1 MNEQVCNAESR
12 LLSVIV
18 PLYNE
23 QAVIPTFHTRL
34 VAVLDRLEL
43 RSEVVYVND
52 GSTDRSMPLLLE
64 LHRHDQR
71 VSIVDLSR
79 NFGKELA
86 LTAGLDYAGGDAVVF
101 IDCDLQD
108 PPELI
113 PELLNGWEQGF
124 DVVYA
129 QRIARE
135 GDTWLKRATAAV
147 FYRLIQRFAGVQIP
161 RDTGDFRLL
170 SRRAADA
177 VKSLREQHRYMKGL
191 FAWVGFPQL
200 AVPYRREPRR
210 AGQSKWNYWTLWN
223 LAIEGFTSF
232 TIAPL
237 KLATYLGAAVA
248 LLSFAYAAIVIY
260 KTLAHGD
267 PVRGYPSLMVVI
279 LFLGGVQ
286 LLSLGVI
293 GEYLGRMF
301 NEAKR
306 RPLYFVNQYV
316 SSYDTK
322 VKDTE
327 SEALA
332 GTA

>member
-327 SEALA
+327 SEVPA
-332 GTA
+332 GSA

>member
-327 SEALA
+327 SEAPA

>member
-1 MNEQVCNAESR
+1 
-12 LLSVIV
+12 VIV

-23 QAVIPTFHTRL
+23 QAVIPIFHARL
-34 VAVLDRLEL
+34 AAVLDRLEL
-43 RSEVVYVND
+43 RSEVLYVND
-52 GSTDRSMPLLLE
+52 GSTDQSMSLLLD

-71 VSIVDLSR
+71 VSIIDLSR

-86 LTAGLDYAGGDAVVF
+86 MTAGLDHAAGDGVVL

-113 PELLNGWEQGF
+113 PDLVKGWNAGY

-129 QRIARE
+129 QRIARN
-135 GDTWLKRATAAV
+135 GDTWLKRTTAAV
-147 FYRLIQRFAGVQIP
+147 FYRFIQRFAGVQIP

-177 VKSLREQHRYMKGL
+177 VRSLREHHRFMKGL

-200 AVPYRREPRR
+200 SVPYCREPRHF
-210 AGQSKWNYWTLWN
+210 GESKWNYWTLWN

-260 KTLAHGD
+260 KTIAFGD
-267 PVRGYPSLMVVI
+267 PVKGYPSLMVVI

-301 NEAKR
+301 NEAKQ
-306 RPLYFVNQYV
+306 RPLYFVNQHI
-316 SSYDTK
+316 SAHATKLNDTP
-322 VKDTE
+322 
-327 SEALA
+327 
-332 GTA
+332 